1 MAENDVIYDL
11 KSDFEEFKRVHQE
24 KQDKLAKNESVAELQ
39 QQIGRLN
46 ESLNDKSA
54 ELDTLRKSHQRKLED
69 REQQI
74 SDLRYDMDTRMN
86 DLERLSVSQ
95 LSGENSLTRDVA
107 DRVNARQ
114 MVAWQHREKYNNVS
128 ENDVD
133 VEMYR
138 AYCNEVQDYWRYGKI
153 SNALSVGG
161 DPSGG
166 YFVNPDMSGRI
177 VQLIYETSEIR
188 PLASV
193 QTIGTDRLV
202 GTTDLGEVG
211 YGWVGETQARP
222 DTTTPTV
229 GQWEIPVREA
239 YAQPVTTEALLE
251 DADINIE
258 TWLVNHVSRK
268 LARVEN
274 QAFVTGDG
282 QLKPRG
288 FTTYPVTTADITA
301 SNWKNMTYVPSGH
314 ATNVLD
320 SAAKFLD
327 VIGKMKAPY
336 LQRAV
341 WAMRRETL
349 SSVRQITQDNQFIF
363 APMADESPFGT
374 IFGYPVRV
382 FEDMPAQGTAN
393 NLMIA
398 FADFGAAYQIVDRR
412 GIRVLRDPYTA
423 KPNVKF
429 YSTMRVGGDVV
440 DFDAIKF
447 IRQSAT

>member
-1 MAENDVIYDL
+1 MSENNVIYEL

-39 QQIGRLN
+39 LQIGRLN
-46 ESLNDKSA
+46 DALDERSA

-74 SDLRYDMDTRMN
+74 TDLRYDMDARIN
-86 DLERLSVSQ
+86 GIEQLSVAR
-95 LSGENSLTRDVA
+95 LSGESNLTRDMS

-114 MVAWQHREKYNNVS
+114 MVAWQRREKYNNVS

-133 VEMYR
+133 VERYR
-138 AYCNEVQDYWRYGKI
+138 EYCKQVRDYWRYGQI
-153 SNALSVGG
+153 TNALSIAG
-161 DPSGG
+161 DPNGG

-188 PLASV
+188 SLASV
-193 QTIGTDRLV
+193 QTISTDRLV

-211 YGWVGETQARP
+211 YGWVGESQARP
-222 DTTTPTV
+222 DTPTPTV

-239 YAQPVTTEALLE
+239 YAQPVTTESLLE
-251 DADINIE
+251 DADMDIE
-258 TWLVNHVSRK
+258 MWLVNHVGRK

-274 QAFVTGDG
+274 QAFVAGDG

-288 FTTYPVTTADITA
+288 FTTYPVVTAEITA
-301 SNWKNMTYVPSGH
+301 SNWGRMTYVPSGH
-314 ATNVLD
+314 ATDVIS
-320 SAAKFLD
+320 SAAKFLET
-327 VIGKMKAPY
+327 IGKMKAPY

-349 SSVRQITQDNQFIF
+349 STVRQITQDNQFIF

-382 FEDMPAQGTAN
+382 FEDMPAQGTSN

-412 GIRVLRDPYTA
+412 GIRILRDPYTA

-429 YSTMRVGGDVV
+429 YATLRCGGDVV

-447 IRQSAT
+447 IRQSAS